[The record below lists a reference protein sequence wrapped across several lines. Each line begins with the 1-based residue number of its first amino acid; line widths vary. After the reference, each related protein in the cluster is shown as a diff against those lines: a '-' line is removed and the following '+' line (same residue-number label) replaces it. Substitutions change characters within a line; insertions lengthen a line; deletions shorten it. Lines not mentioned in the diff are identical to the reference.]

1 MKFDVLT
8 DFEDIGLAAVCAF
21 RHIAFTQVTN
31 EFGRV
36 CGVLWVFANK
46 RRIKRPDRM
55 DHAERA
61 LDVPIV
67 GWDFG
72 ADDEVEDATFLDCFS
87 LNCRSSK
94 AGGKHGTSRSCH

>member
-1 MKFDVLT
+1 
-8 DFEDIGLAAVCAF
+8 
-21 RHIAFTQVTN
+21 
-31 EFGRV
+31 
-36 CGVLWVFANK
+36 
-46 RRIKRPDRM
+46 M